1 MRLIA
6 DVHISPRTVQFLNSS
21 GHDVVAIH
29 SILPADSPDRD
40 IVRMAAV
47 LDRVVLT
54 QDLGFSGI
62 LASTRAKKP
71 SLVSLRLS
79 RPLVDNVNLRLRQV
93 LPALEDAVAKGVIAT
108 VEDDRVRVRT
118 LPLKVSL

>member
-1 MRLIA
+1 MRLLA
-6 DVHISPRTVQFLNSS
+6 DVHISPRTVEYLSAV
-21 GHDVVAIH
+21 GHDVVAVH
-29 SILPADSPDRD
+29 SVLPTDSPDRD

-47 LDRVVLT
+47 LDRAVLT

-62 LASTRAKKP
+62 LALTRTTKP

-93 LPALEDAVAKGVIAT
+93 LPTLEDAVVGVIIAT
-108 VEDDRVRVRT
+108 VEDERVRVRP
-118 LPLKVSL
+118 LPL